1 MPPVVASPLYL
12 FLQGAPGR
20 RGHKFFRESAD
31 MHADLERRIAV
42 TGVAR
47 LVHATANSANGLR
60 QALRREAAVRQ
71 EAALIA
77 VAIPLGLAVAPN
89 AGWYVAMIAA
99 LLMLIAVEL
108 LNTAIE
114 KLADHV
120 TPGWNTE
127 IGLVKDLGSAAVF
140 AMIVMTGMIWL
151 TAAALRLEI
160 F

>member
-1 MPPVVASPLYL
+1 
-12 FLQGAPGR
+12 
-20 RGHKFFRESAD
+20 
-31 MHADLERRIAV
+31 MHADLERRTAV
-42 TGVAR
+42 TGVTR
-47 LVHATANSANGLR
+47 LVYAAANSANGLR

-77 VAIPLGLAVAPN
+77 VGVPIGFAVAPS
-89 AGWYVAMIAA
+89 AGWYVAMIVA

-120 TPGWNTE
+120 TPSWHAE

-140 AMIVMTGMIWL
+140 AMILMTGLIWL
-151 TAAALRLEI
+151 TAAALRLGLL
-160 F
+160 